1 MVLKNYSFI
10 VTIVIFWCYRI
21 LLHSNMNSKVNRRTL
36 KKVINGCKVSYKVFL
51 AKKDIEKETT
61 SIYNIRVQKLQHPR
75 DSLII

>member
-1 MVLKNYSFI
+1 MDVKGLTKF
-10 VTIVIFWCYRI
+10 
-21 LLHSNMNSKVNRRTL
+21 
-36 KKVINGCKVSYKVFL
+36 FL